1 MSSSQDYEFALYL
14 SYVNFQIPIIF
25 SYFVPWI
32 GLAVF
37 AFATV
42 ILIVRK
48 RTEEN
53 LLIYIFQWQYAIG
66 VIFWLNM
73 IFIDH
78 KFTTFLFKY
87 NFHINFAD
95 IICKLITMISTFINC
110 LSPWM
115 QVVTYLFNHIN
126 YI

>member
-1 MSSSQDYEFALYL
+1 MPSSQDYEFAVYL
-14 SYVNFQIPIIF
+14 SFINVQIPVIF

-32 GLAVF
+32 GLAIF
-37 AFATV
+37 AFATL

-53 LLIYIFQWQYAIG
+53 LFIYIFQWQYAIG

-73 IFIDH
+73 IFIDY
-78 KFTTFLFKY
+78 KFTPILFKY
-87 NFHINFAD
+87 NIRINFPD
-95 IICKLITMISTFINC
+95 IFCKLITMISTFINC

-115 QVVTYLFNHIN
+115 QVVTHFV
-126 YI
+126 